1 MFLKPSE
8 YLRELYSIN
17 VCLILYD
24 IFLIFLPCS
33 NNAVFTFILLSFS
46 VRYKLFVS
54 VLQWLACLFSLPV
67 FFSALQSC
75 WSVVYVPAW
84 LLEFVKVLKRQ
95 SLILSFLVLET
106 EMKDNRMKRSSHN
119 ALLRLQHHRI
129 TIHITV
135 AVAGLR
141 KTGFEHFLFWYG
153 VLHLVFRIN
162 NHGKFIP

>member
-17 VCLILYD
+17 VCLILGY
-24 IFLIFLPCS
+24 LS
-33 NNAVFTFILLSFS
+33 NFSAVFKQSCFYLYLSFILCEIQALCQCLTVIGMFIFS
-46 VRYKLFVS
+46 T
-54 VLQWLACLFSLPV
+54 C

-75 WSVVYVPAW
+75 RSAAYVPAW
-84 LLEFVKVLKRQ
+84 LLEFVKVLKLQ
-95 SLILSFLVLET
+95 SLILSFLMLET

-141 KTGFEHFLFWYG
+141 KTGFEHFFYSYG
-153 VLHLVFRIN
+153 VLHLVFPLIITLN
-162 NHGKFIP
+162 Y